1 MSKHELELY
10 VDTFDR
16 GSLRS
21 KHKLE
26 LYVDSFWNGVLRSK
40 HKLELY
46 VDSFV
51 GNFFHANGGLVTK
64 NSGPLRARE
73 GEVRLG

>member
-1 MSKHELELY
+1 MSTALAMY
-10 VDTFDR
+10 VNVETQTR
-16 GSLRS
+16 ALCRQLLLGVLMS

-26 LYVDSFWNGVLRSK
+26 LN
-40 HKLELY
+40 

>member
-1 MSKHELELY
+1 MNCSFMSTALLWMLRSKLKLELY
-10 VDTFDR
+10 VDTFDL

-26 LYVDSFWNGVLRSK
+26 FN
-40 HKLELY
+40 

-64 NSGPLRARE
+64 NSGSLRARE